1 MLKRWLLVLPG
12 IVLLAVAFNT
22 AWNLVQSEAWRSQT
36 EDFLDHWVMEEKAD
50 AGFAV
55 DKDEWLITLAGADNA
70 LNNMPGSPELQM
82 MRAKVLD
89 WGVKNN
95 WATSETGQQMELV
108 AWQQAILQRPAW
120 PYSWSSYAQAR
131 SQRSLI
137 DPQLEQALVHADLLG
152 PWEQQ
157 VMENA
162 TILGRYYRGW
172 LSEPV
177 QARLDDSQQRLAKLY
192 PHRARQLEKQYPL
205 P

>member
-1 MLKRWLLVLPG
+1 MVLPG

-22 AWNLVQSEAWRSQT
+22 AWNLVQSEVWRSQT
-36 EDFLDHWVMEEKAD
+36 EDFLDHWVTEAKED
-50 AGFAV
+50 AGFTV
-55 DKDEWLITLAGADNA
+55 DKEQWLLTLAGADNA
-70 LNNMPGSPELQM
+70 LDNMSGSPELQM

-95 WATSETGQQMELV
+95 WATSETGQQMELD

-137 DPQLEQALVHADLLG
+137 DPLFEQALVRADQLG
-152 PWEQQ
+152 PWEQTL
-157 VMENA
+157 MENA

-172 LSEPV
+172 LSETV

>member
-1 MLKRWLLVLPG
+1 MVLPG
-12 IVLLAVAFNT
+12 GVLLALAFNT
-22 AWNLVQSEAWRSQT
+22 AWNLVQSEVWRSQT
-36 EDFLDHWVMEEKAD
+36 EDFLDHWVAEAKED
-50 AGFAV
+50 AGFTV
-55 DKDEWLITLAGADNA
+55 DKEQWLLTLAGADNA
-70 LNNMPGSPELQM
+70 LDNMPDSPELQM
-82 MRAKVLD
+82 MRAKVLY

-95 WATSETGQQMELV
+95 WATSETGQQMELD

-137 DPQLEQALVHADLLG
+137 DPRFEQALVRADQLG
-152 PWEQQ
+152 PWEKT

-192 PHRARQLEKQYPL
+192 PHRAKHTEHQYPL
-205 P
+205 PK